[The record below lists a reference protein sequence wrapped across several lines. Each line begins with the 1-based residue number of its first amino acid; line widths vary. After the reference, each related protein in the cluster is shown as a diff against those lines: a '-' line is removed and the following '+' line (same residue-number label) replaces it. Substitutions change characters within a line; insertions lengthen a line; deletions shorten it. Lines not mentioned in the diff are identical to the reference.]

1 MSRLQNFQINARTK
15 KFISVIG
22 HGTLINPLDNP
33 YNNKSAF
40 FKVPAGVAVIF
51 VSKPGYFV
59 ALRNLKDDKMMSLL
73 HSESKLRRFIAGTLT
88 SDETPRIVKRA
99 AWNWKNHIF
108 TSDMMC
114 PNMGLEFYDTTQ
126 TSWGTWYNSQCGVWY
141 PGTNKGPDH
150 KGRKASLKNLI
161 SNTHTQGIFMVFG
174 CRGDPTEY
182 NRTMTA
188 FRAHGIFGG
197 RQNYRVPLTPTTRNA
212 QLRDNEA
219 SRYLGLKRPRPTQNL
234 LRKSN
239 SPKAKR
245 ARTTVNLPFLFNP
258 GVFHP
263 GVNTVTTR
271 RPKSKTTK
279 RRTPSTMMRS

>member
-1 MSRLQNFQINARTK
+1 MSRLQNFQRNAQNK

-22 HGTLINPLDNP
+22 HGTLINPLENS
-33 YNNKSAF
+33 YNNISEF
-40 FKVPAGVAVIF
+40 FKVPEGVAVIF

-73 HSESKLRRFIAGTLT
+73 HSESKLRRFIAGTLPL
-88 SDETPRIVKRA
+88 DEIPRIVKRA

-108 TSDMMC
+108 ISDMMC

-150 KGRKASLKNLI
+150 KGRKGSLKNLI
-161 SNTHTQGIFMVFG
+161 SITPTKGIFVVFG

-182 NRTMTA
+182 ARTMSA
-188 FRAHGIFGG
+188 FRTHGIFGG
-197 RQNYRVPLTPTTRNA
+197 RQTYRVPLTPTVQSV

-219 SRYLGLKRPRPTQNL
+219 SRYLRMKRPRPTQTL
-234 LRKSN
+234 LRKPN

-245 ARTTVNLPFLFNP
+245 ARITVNLPFLFNA

-279 RRTPSTMMRS
+279 RRTPSTVMRS